1 MASARGCK
9 NDPNIF
15 CYTCGEFTTKENRK
29 PIDDFYRRAYHAYFQ
44 VKLGDQDKSWAP
56 HIVCKTCKEQIRQWS
71 NGTRKSLKFGIPMVW
86 REPQNH
92 DNDCYFCSIDATG
105 LNNKKRKSKSYPCLK
120 SAIRPVLH
128 SSEVPIPLFSG
139 FSLQDGDK
147 SDDGDNDDDIIHDAA
162 TYEDV
167 CFNDTDYEGSS
178 AEPMLF
184 DQNELSNLI
193 RDLSLSKQSA
203 ELLAS
208 RLKEKNLLK
217 SETRVTF
224 YRNRDAEF
232 IPLFNE
238 DSDLVYCSNVEGV
251 LLRLGVQ
258 EYDANSWRLFI
269 DSSKRSLKCVL
280 LHNTNTY
287 AAIPI
292 GHSTTL
298 KEKHDS
304 IKQVMEKINY
314 SNHNWVICVD
324 LKMVNFLLGQQSG
337 FTKFPCF
344 LCLWDSRARDQHW
357 ERKDWPL

>member
-128 SSEVPIPLFSG
+128 SSEVTIPLFSG

-147 SDDGDNDDDIIHDAA
+147 SDDGDNDDDIIHDAE

-184 DQNELSNLI
+184 DQNELSDLI

-238 DSDLVYCSNVEGV
+238 T
-251 LLRLGVQ
+251 
-258 EYDANSWRLFI
+258 ATLFI
-269 DSSKRSLKCVL
+269 AVM
-280 LHNTNTY
+280 
-287 AAIPI
+287 
-292 GHSTTL
+292 L
-298 KEKHDS
+298 KEFCCALVFKNTMRIHGDCS
-304 IKQVMEKINY
+304 
-314 SNHNWVICVD
+314 STA
-324 LKMVNFLLGQQSG
+324 QSV
-337 FTKFPCF
+337 
-344 LCLWDSRARDQHW
+344 A
-357 ERKDWPL
+357 